1 MLKNVIPKPM
11 KRTLNLLIASLI
23 LGLLFPMKAQVVDE
37 VIISGVVKD
46 KDSRKK
52 LENVNIAVIGSN
64 VGTVT
69 NADGAFT
76 LKVSQSEIKQGL
88 LASYIGYM
96 NTRVSVDEIMKVQ
109 GNQLV
114 ITMRPSTEWLNEVNV
129 FGGKP
134 RDLVEKAIAKIG
146 QNYSDKDN
154 LYAAFYRE
162 TVQKGRR
169 YIGVAEA
176 VMDVYK
182 TDYKDRRTVRDR
194 SKLIRGRRLM
204 SQRSKDT
211 LSVKVAGGPLVPIYL
226 DIVKNGEDLLNIT
239 NLQCYDFIMDKP
251 VLIDNRMQ
259 YVVAF
264 VPRMNLEYAL
274 YMGKLYIDQETL
286 SFTRAEFEMDVSDK
300 AKAVR
305 TILQKKPAGLRF
317 KPLAVTYLVTYRQQ
331 GDKTYLNYIRN
342 DVRFKCDWKKRL
354 FSSTYTTSSEMVMV
368 DREEEIVDP
377 IKAKNSFKYREVFYD
392 VVDEYWDADYWED
405 YNIIEPTESLESA
418 VNKLRKRN
426 K

>member
-1 MLKNVIPKPM
+1 MKNVNPKPM
-11 KRTLNLLIASLI
+11 KRTIILLLASLI
-23 LGLLFPMKAQVVDE
+23 LGWLLPIKAQNAGE
-37 VIISGVVKD
+37 VIISGIVKD

>member
-1 MLKNVIPKPM
+1 MKNVIPKPM
-11 KRTLNLLIASLI
+11 KRTIILLLASLI
-23 LGLLFPMKAQVVDE
+23 LGWLLPIKAQNAGE
-37 VIISGVVKD
+37 VIISGIVKD

-194 SKLIRGRRLM
+194 SKLIKGRRLM

>member
-1 MLKNVIPKPM
+1 MKNVIPKPM
-11 KRTLNLLIASLI
+11 KRTIILLLASLI

>member
-1 MLKNVIPKPM
+1 MKNVIPKPM
-11 KRTLNLLIASLI
+11 KRTIILLLASLI
-23 LGLLFPMKAQVVDE
+23 LGWLLPIKAQNAGE
-37 VIISGVVKD
+37 VIISGIVKD

-300 AKAVR
+300 AVR

>member
-1 MLKNVIPKPM
+1 MKNVISKPM
-11 KRTLNLLIASLI
+11 KRTIILLLASLI

-146 QNYSDKDN
+146 QNYSEKDN

>member
-1 MLKNVIPKPM
+1 MKNVIPKPM
-11 KRTLNLLIASLI
+11 KRTIILLLASLI
-23 LGLLFPMKAQVVDE
+23 LGWLLPIKAQNAGE
-37 VIISGVVKD
+37 VIISGIVKD

>member
-1 MLKNVIPKPM
+1 MKNVIPKPM
-11 KRTLNLLIASLI
+11 KRTIILLLASLI
-23 LGLLFPMKAQVVDE
+23 LGWLLPIKAQNAGE
-37 VIISGVVKD
+37 VIISGIVKD

-300 AKAVR
+300 TKAVR

>member
-1 MLKNVIPKPM
+1 MKNVIPKPM
-11 KRTLNLLIASLI
+11 KRTIILLLASLI
-23 LGLLFPMKAQVVDE
+23 LGWLLPIKAQNAGE
-37 VIISGVVKD
+37 VIISGIVKD

-300 AKAVR
+300 TKAVR
-305 TILQKKPAGLRF
+305 AILQKKPAGLRF

>member
-1 MLKNVIPKPM
+1 MKNVIPKPM
-11 KRTLNLLIASLI
+11 KRTIILLLASLI
-23 LGLLFPMKAQVVDE
+23 LGWLLPIKAQNAGE
-37 VIISGVVKD
+37 VIISGIVKD

-211 LSVKVAGGPLVPIYL
+211 SSVKVAGGPLVPIYL

-300 AKAVR
+300 TKAVR

>member
-1 MLKNVIPKPM
+1 M
-11 KRTLNLLIASLI
+11 KRTIILLLASLI
-23 LGLLFPMKAQVVDE
+23 LGWLFPMKAQVVDE

>member
-1 MLKNVIPKPM
+1 MKNVIPKPM
-11 KRTLNLLIASLI
+11 KRTIILLLPSLI
-23 LGLLFPMKAQVVDE
+23 LGWLLPIKAQNAGE
-37 VIISGVVKD
+37 VIISGIVKD
-46 KDSRKK
+46 KDSRKN

>member
-1 MLKNVIPKPM
+1 M
-11 KRTLNLLIASLI
+11 KKTITILVASLI
-23 LGLLFPMKAQVVDE
+23 LGWLLPIKAQNAGE
-37 VIISGVVKD
+37 VIISGIVKD

-162 TVQKGRR
+162 PVQKGRR

>member
-1 MLKNVIPKPM
+1 MKNVNPKPM
-11 KRTLNLLIASLI
+11 KRTIILLLASLI
-23 LGLLFPMKAQVVDE
+23 LGWLFPIKAQNAGE
-37 VIISGVVKD
+37 VIISGIVKD
-46 KDSRKK
+46 KDSRKN

-109 GNQLV
+109 GNELV

>member
-1 MLKNVIPKPM
+1 M
-11 KRTLNLLIASLI
+11 KKTITILVASLI
-23 LGLLFPMKAQVVDE
+23 LGWLLPIKAQNAGE

-392 VVDEYWDADYWED
+392 VVDEYWDADYWEA

>member
-1 MLKNVIPKPM
+1 MKNVIPKPM
-11 KRTLNLLIASLI
+11 KRTIILLLASLI
-23 LGLLFPMKAQVVDE
+23 LGWLLPIKAQNAGE
-37 VIISGVVKD
+37 VIISGIVKD

-211 LSVKVAGGPLVPIYL
+211 LSVKVAGGPLVSIYL

-331 GDKTYLNYIRN
+331 GNKTYLNYIRN

>member
-1 MLKNVIPKPM
+1 MKNVIPKPM
-11 KRTLNLLIASLI
+11 KRTIILLIASLI

-300 AKAVR
+300 TKAVR

>member
-1 MLKNVIPKPM
+1 MKNVIPKPM
-11 KRTLNLLIASLI
+11 KRTIILLLASLI
-23 LGLLFPMKAQVVDE
+23 LGWLFPMKAQVVDE

>member
-1 MLKNVIPKPM
+1 M
-11 KRTLNLLIASLI
+11 KKTITILVASLI
-23 LGLLFPMKAQVVDE
+23 LGWLLPIKAQNAGE
-37 VIISGVVKD
+37 VTISGIVKD

>member
-1 MLKNVIPKPM
+1 MKNVIPKPM
-11 KRTLNLLIASLI
+11 KRTIILLLASLI
-23 LGLLFPMKAQVVDE
+23 LGWLLPIKAQNAGE
-37 VIISGVVKD
+37 VIISGIVKD

-331 GDKTYLNYIRN
+331 GNKTYLNYIRN

>member
-1 MLKNVIPKPM
+1 MKNVIPKPM
-11 KRTLNLLIASLI
+11 KRTIILLLASLI
-23 LGLLFPMKAQVVDE
+23 LGWLLPIKAQNAGE
-37 VIISGVVKD
+37 VIISGIVKD
-46 KDSRKK
+46 KDNRKK

-109 GNQLV
+109 GNELV

>member
-1 MLKNVIPKPM
+1 MKNVIPKPM
-11 KRTLNLLIASLI
+11 KRTIILLLASLI
-23 LGLLFPMKAQVVDE
+23 LGWLLPIKAQNAGE
-37 VIISGVVKD
+37 VIISGIVKD

-109 GNQLV
+109 GNELV

>member
-1 MLKNVIPKPM
+1 MKNVIPKPM
-11 KRTLNLLIASLI
+11 KRTIILLLASLI
-23 LGLLFPMKAQVVDE
+23 LGWLLPIKAQNAGE
-37 VIISGVVKD
+37 VTISGIVKD

>member
-1 MLKNVIPKPM
+1 MKNVIPKPM

-23 LGLLFPMKAQVVDE
+23 IGLLFPMKAQVVDE

>member
-1 MLKNVIPKPM
+1 M
-11 KRTLNLLIASLI
+11 KRTIILLLASLI
-23 LGLLFPMKAQVVDE
+23 LGWLLPIKAQNAGE
-37 VIISGVVKD
+37 VIISGIVKD

>member
-1 MLKNVIPKPM
+1 MKNVIPKPM
-11 KRTLNLLIASLI
+11 KRTIILLLASLI
-23 LGLLFPMKAQVVDE
+23 LGWLLPIKAQNAGE
-37 VIISGVVKD
+37 VIISGIVKD

-300 AKAVR
+300 TKAVR

-392 VVDEYWDADYWED
+392 VVDEYWDADDWED